1 MDDVS
6 INALTPRAP
15 TNSAIIPYFES
26 GTTYGATL
34 TQMRTI
40 AGAPQ
45 GLILIWSGST
55 ASVPAG
61 WNLCDGSTVAGYG
74 AVPDLRD
81 RFIVGS
87 GSTYALKAV
96 GGSKDSIVV
105 SHAHAVT
112 TSAHTHSAN
121 VSDATVSGT
130 YRAPSPP
137 GIPPNSFPV
146 TYYGGSTTGSTDA
159 AAPALAI
166 AAQGSAGTN
175 ANLPPYLALAFII
188 KV

>member
-1 MDDVS
+1 MADVS

-15 TNSAIIPYFES
+15 TSSAVVPYYES
-26 GTTYGATL
+26 GETYSATL
-34 TQMRTI
+34 TQMRAI

-45 GLILIWSGST
+45 GLILIWSGSI

-87 GSTYALKAV
+87 GSTYALQAT

-105 SHAHAVT
+105 AHSHAVT

-121 VSDATVSGT
+121 VSVIVGNHS
-130 YRAPSPP
+130 YSRCLSRCK
-137 GIPPNSFPV
+137 GITN
-146 TYYGGSTTGSTDA
+146 YGSSTTGSTAA